1 MAAPDP
7 LPDRCDSARGLPGR
21 AHHAQQRR
29 ARRARALSR
38 GGGDSAPAPRRGV
51 DRSPGHRPPSPCP
64 HDDRRPDRHRAARG
78 GQRRRVGLGRLEPAA
93 HRRLPPQLRHLPHL
107 GHASL
112 ARAAGQEEGP
122 VHDHARAGDRGRRV
136 RLERARRAERRVA
149 PRRRPATLRRALVAA
164 HRPRHAARRR
174 RRRLRPLGRPR
185 HRRRS
190 RAHRLRA
197 RNSMNRL
204 DTDHTSGST
213 GVARSFLDQLERWA
227 AMDTSTSPPALRAA
241 LLRHLREAQ
250 AAQPA
255 MALIHQLAV
264 RALDVASTGVARG
277 DAVPDL
283 RAHIAQSCAAE
294 REDLAAQQA
303 AVART
308 AAQLA
313 TMREPWIATL
323 SSSSAVRDALLELQR
338 KGKGPRVLVA
348 ESRPLN
354 EGRALAAELAEA
366 GIPTWLVVDAALPL
380 LISQAAMVWIGAD
393 AVTDRGV
400 LNKVGSYGVAL
411 AAPESSVPVY
421 ALAMRRKFLPASTT
435 ALQI

>member
-1 MAAPDP
+1 
-7 LPDRCDSARGLPGR
+7 
-21 AHHAQQRR
+21 
-29 ARRARALSR
+29 
-38 GGGDSAPAPRRGV
+38 
-51 DRSPGHRPPSPCP
+51 
-64 HDDRRPDRHRAARG
+64 
-78 GQRRRVGLGRLEPAA
+78 
-93 HRRLPPQLRHLPHL
+93 
-107 GHASL
+107 
-112 ARAAGQEEGP
+112 
-122 VHDHARAGDRGRRV
+122 
-136 RLERARRAERRVA
+136 
-149 PRRRPATLRRALVAA
+149 
-164 HRPRHAARRR
+164 
-174 RRRLRPLGRPR
+174 
-185 HRRRS
+185 
-190 RAHRLRA
+190 
-197 RNSMNRL
+197 MNRL

-227 AMDTSTSPPALRAA
+227 AMDTSTNAPGFRAA

-283 RAHIAQSCAAE
+283 RAHLAQSCAAE

-411 AAPESSVPVY
+411 AARESSVPVY

-435 ALQI
+435 ALQIPEMPPAEVWNSPAPDVQPRNVYFELVPLELLRGVVVEDSVLGVTEIQVTAKDRELPKELAGGSETTAA